1 MSLALPISDE
11 LLDTIAD
18 RIEKRLSERRRW
30 ADIEG
35 VADYLGCPVSRV
47 RHLRERGLPA
57 RRLPDKARRASP
69 EAEANRAR
77 EPGSPNEAWSSP
89 MTCPDKD
96 YRRDNGKKRR
106 PSHARSEPCRPR
118 EWSALM

>member
-57 RRLPDKARRASP
+57 PKVAGQGQASVP
-69 EAEANRAR
+69 RG
-77 EPGSPNEAWSSP
+77 GS
-89 MTCPDKD
+89 
-96 YRRDNGKKRR
+96 
-106 PSHARSEPCRPR
+106 
-118 EWSALM
+118 